1 MDIASGV
8 FPYNGFVALPDA
20 GGKVLLHLSIVNLVR
35 GGDGAGE
42 GVSLPVRKV
51 NGKGIEADG
60 EVLFNGAEGQGEE
73 AEALLHG
80 AQSAHVKRALVG
92 GARRQRL

>member
-51 NGKGIEADG
+51 NGKGLRLTVKFFSMVRKDRG
-60 EVLFNGAEGQGEE
+60 KKRKRSSTVPS
-73 AEALLHG
+73 LLM
-80 AQSAHVKRALVG
+80 SSVPW
-92 GARRQRL
+92 